1 MSEASIPIL
10 ATGRTEAVGSMVVA
24 LMQPEYEVIHM
35 TLASSIKDELPFLLK
50 GQAPPNPS
58 TTLGTGNWSS
68 PPQALLIGGAYQ
80 DKDIEEIVRLVEG
93 INGALEIPWLR
104 LDVTKTEG
112 PGPPPNP
119 TPEQAAVY
127 GKIVVQRM
135 KDGLSNLKKEGK
147 LGPGNGGIH
156 LV

>member
-1 MSEASIPIL
+1 
-10 ATGRTEAVGSMVVA
+10 
-24 LMQPEYEVIHM
+24 M

-58 TTLGTGNWSS
+58 TTLGSGNWSS

-80 DKDIEEIVRLVEG
+80 DKDIDEIVKLVEG
-93 INGALEIPWLR
+93 IDGALDIPWLR
-104 LDVTKTEG
+104 VDVTRTQG
-112 PGPPPNP
+112 PGPSANP
-119 TPEQAAVY
+119 TPEQAAAY

-135 KDGLSNLKKEGK
+135 KDCLGKLKEEGK
-147 LGPGNGGIH
+147 LGQGNSGIN